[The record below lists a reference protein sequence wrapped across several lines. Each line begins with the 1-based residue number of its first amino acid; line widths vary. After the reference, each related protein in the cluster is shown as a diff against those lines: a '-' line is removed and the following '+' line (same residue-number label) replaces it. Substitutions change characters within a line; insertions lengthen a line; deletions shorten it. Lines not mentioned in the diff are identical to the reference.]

1 MEDDYK
7 SLADDII
14 KKSLSRGADFSDIV
28 IAKNLSKNVG
38 CRLGNLEEIE
48 QSETQV
54 LGLRTFIGERSAII
68 STNNFSRD
76 SIIESIDRVINMTK
90 LAPKDPMV
98 SLASQT
104 IEKIPDLDLF
114 DSHDLKPDDLKDLA
128 LRTEE
133 ASLKIKGINNSNG
146 ASSSQ
151 SKTSF
156 HLSTSNG
163 FSGGYKKSNYS
174 ISCSSIAGD
183 DLNMQ
188 TDYDYDS
195 KVFFKDLKD
204 EFSIGE
210 KAAKNTLAK
219 CNPKKIKTCTS
230 DIVFDPRVSRTILA
244 HFSSLING
252 ASIARGSSFLSE
264 KMNTKIFNKDVNIID
279 DPSILRGIASKPFD
293 DEGCG
298 IQKLNIVQ
306 NGNLNSWILDTTTAK
321 QLNLNSNNRAS
332 RGMSSPP
339 SPSSTNM
346 FIENGSFS
354 VNEIIKNIK
363 DGFYV
368 TDLIGQG
375 VNLITGDYSRG
386 AGGFKIEDG
395 NITFPINE
403 VTIADNL
410 KDMFSRMIIAN
421 DLDFKYSI
429 NSPTILIEGMKIAGI

>member
-76 SIIESIDRVINMTK
+76 SINESIERVINMTK

-104 IEKIPDLDLF
+104 IDKIPDLDLF

-151 SKTSF
+151 SKNSF

-204 EFSIGE
+204 ELSIGE

-264 KMNTKIFNKDVNIID
+264 KM
-279 DPSILRGIASKPFD
+279 
-293 DEGCG
+293 E
-298 IQKLNIVQ
+298 
-306 NGNLNSWILDTTTAK
+306 
-321 QLNLNSNNRAS
+321 
-332 RGMSSPP
+332 
-339 SPSSTNM
+339 
-346 FIENGSFS
+346 
-354 VNEIIKNIK
+354 
-363 DGFYV
+363 Y
-368 TDLIGQG
+368 
-375 VNLITGDYSRG
+375 
-386 AGGFKIEDG
+386 
-395 NITFPINE
+395 
-403 VTIADNL
+403 
-410 KDMFSRMIIAN
+410 
-421 DLDFKYSI
+421 
-429 NSPTILIEGMKIAGI
+429 